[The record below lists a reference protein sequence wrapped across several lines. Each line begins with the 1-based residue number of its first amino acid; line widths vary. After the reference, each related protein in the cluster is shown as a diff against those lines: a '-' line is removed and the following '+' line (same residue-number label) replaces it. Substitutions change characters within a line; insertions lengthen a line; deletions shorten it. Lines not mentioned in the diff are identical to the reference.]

1 MSAESRIILVT
12 GCSTGIGRALVREL
26 HGRGHRVYA
35 SARKL
40 DALADLAAEGI
51 ATLASDDQRN
61 FLKEHHLAV
70 LATGRNDG
78 SPQVSTVM
86 YDYDGTDFAI
96 SIKSYT
102 AKWKNVL
109 RQPKV
114 GLVIN
119 EGRKQLIVYGTAQA
133 VEADPERMELTRR
146 VFRRV
151 TGDEP
156 GAAEQLK
163 PLLDGQK
170 RTALR
175 IIPESVFMN
184 D

>member
-1 MSAESRIILVT
+1 MLT
-12 GCSTGIGRALVREL
+12 DT
-26 HGRGHRVYA
+26 
-35 SARKL
+35 
-40 DALADLAAEGI
+40 
-51 ATLASDDQRN
+51 QRN
-61 FLKEHHLAV
+61 FLKEHRLAV
-70 LATGRNDG
+70 LATGRGDG

-86 YDYDGTDFAI
+86 YDYDGTDIAI
-96 SIKSYT
+96 SIKRYT

-119 EGRKQLIVYGTAQA
+119 DGRKQLIVYGTAKA

-146 VFRRV
+146 LFRRV
-151 TGDEP
+151 TGQEP
-156 GAAEQLK
+156 APAEELK
-163 PLLDGQK
+163 PVLDGQE

-175 IIPESVFMN
+175 IIPESAFMN

>member
-1 MSAESRIILVT
+1 MLT
-12 GCSTGIGRALVREL
+12 DT
-26 HGRGHRVYA
+26 
-35 SARKL
+35 
-40 DALADLAAEGI
+40 
-51 ATLASDDQRN
+51 QRN

-70 LATGRNDG
+70 LATGRSDD

-86 YDYDGTDFAI
+86 YDFDGTDIAI
-96 SIKSYT
+96 SIKRYT

-119 EGRKQLIVYGTAQA
+119 DGRKQLIVYGTAKA

-146 VFRRV
+146 LFRRV
-151 TGDEP
+151 TGSEP
-156 GAAEQLK
+156 GPAEELK
-163 PLLDGQK
+163 PLLDGQE

-175 IIPESVFMN
+175 IIPERVFMN

>member
-1 MSAESRIILVT
+1 MLT
-12 GCSTGIGRALVREL
+12 
-26 HGRGHRVYA
+26 
-35 SARKL
+35 
-40 DALADLAAEGI
+40 DAQK
-51 ATLASDDQRN
+51 T

-70 LATGRNDG
+70 LATGRSDG

-86 YDYDGTDFAI
+86 YDYDGSDIAI
-96 SIKSYT
+96 SIKRYT

-109 RQPKV
+109 QQPKV

-119 EGRKQLIVYGTAQA
+119 NGRKQLIVYGTAKP

-146 VFRRV
+146 LFRRV
-151 TGDEP
+151 SGQEP
-156 GAAEQLK
+156 GTAEELK
-163 PLLDGQK
+163 PVLDGQE

-175 IIPESVFMN
+175 IIPESAFMN

>member
-1 MSAESRIILVT
+1 MLS
-12 GCSTGIGRALVREL
+12 
-26 HGRGHRVYA
+26 
-35 SARKL
+35 
-40 DALADLAAEGI
+40 DAHK
-51 ATLASDDQRN
+51 S

-70 LATGRNDG
+70 LATGRSDG

-86 YDYDGTDFAI
+86 YDYDDTDLVI

-119 EGRKQLIVYGTAQA
+119 DGHKQLIVYGTASA
-133 VEADPERMELTRR
+133 VDADPERMELTRR
-146 VFRRV
+146 LFRRV
-151 TGDEP
+151 SGKEP
-156 GAAEQLK
+156 ASAEQLK
-163 PLLDGQK
+163 PLLDAQR

-175 IIPESVFMN
+175 VIPHSAFMN

>member
-1 MSAESRIILVT
+1 MLTDI
-12 GCSTGIGRALVREL
+12 
-26 HGRGHRVYA
+26 
-35 SARKL
+35 
-40 DALADLAAEGI
+40 
-51 ATLASDDQRN
+51 QRN
-61 FLKEHHLAV
+61 FLKEHRLAV
-70 LATGRNDG
+70 LATGRSDG

-86 YDYDGTDFAI
+86 YDYDGTDITI
-96 SIKSYT
+96 SIKRYT

-119 EGRKQLIVYGTAQA
+119 DGRKQLIVYGTAKA

-146 VFRRV
+146 LFRRV
-151 TGDEP
+151 TGQEP
-156 GAAEQLK
+156 GPAEELK
-163 PLLDGQK
+163 PVLDGQQ

-175 IIPESVFMN
+175 IIPESAFMN

>member
-1 MSAESRIILVT
+1 MLS
-12 GCSTGIGRALVREL
+12 
-26 HGRGHRVYA
+26 
-35 SARKL
+35 
-40 DALADLAAEGI
+40 DA
-51 ATLASDDQRN
+51 QKN

-70 LATGRNDG
+70 LATGRSDG

-86 YDYDGTDFAI
+86 FDYDGIDFAV

-114 GLVIN
+114 GLVVN
-119 EGRKQLIVYGTAQA
+119 DGRKQLIVYGTVKA
-133 VEADPERMELTRR
+133 VETDPERMELTRR

-151 TGDEP
+151 TGQEP
-156 GAAEQLK
+156 GPAEQLK

-175 IIPESVFMN
+175 IIPESAFMN